1 MSVILSSSNIKSHII
16 KLNKG
21 EDIIEQIKEIA
32 RKLNIKAGF
41 FFGIGAFEELRI
53 AFYDQ
58 KKKKYEEN
66 IFTEELEMT
75 SIIGNI
81 SIDENDVFIHCHV
94 NAGDRNSII
103 VGGHVLPGSKV
114 FAGELFLI
122 EISGEE
128 LIRIHDNATG
138 LKLLSKKES

>member
-1 MSVILSSSNIKSHII
+1 MSVILSSNNIKGHVIR
-16 KLNKG
+16 LNKD

-32 RKLNIKAGF
+32 RKMNIKAGF
-41 FFGIGAFEELRI
+41 FFGIGSFEELHI

-81 SIDENDVFIHCHV
+81 STDGNDVLVHCHV
-94 NAGDRNSII
+94 NAGDKNSII
-103 VGGHVLPGSKV
+103 IGGHVLPGSKV

-122 EISGEE
+122 EISNEE
-128 LIRIHDNATG
+128 LTRVYDDITG
-138 LKLLSKKES
+138 LKLLSKRVS